1 MGTQKSQMMK
11 NRKSKSNASSFRD
24 PDGFIFSKDNTFYRQ
39 VNKICK
45 DRYDLLISSGL
56 YKELTKR
63 KLLVPHK
70 EIPIKF
76 ALTKEAY
83 KVIKPEIIPFI
94 TYPYE
99 WSFSQLKDA
108 ALLTLEIQLT
118 ALNFGM
124 TLKDASAFNVQ
135 FIGSKPIFIDT
146 LSFEKYTEGKP
157 WVAYRQFCQHFL
169 SPLALMSI
177 TDLRLNLLSKEFIDG
192 IPLDLTSK
200 LLPAKSR
207 LNFSLLTHLHLHA
220 LNQKRMANKKVEM
233 KSLKMNKFQM
243 ISLINN
249 LISTIKKLEIKK
261 QQTEW
266 GKYYTFT
273 NYSTKAFKEKK
284 FILNNFLK
292 KIKPKSVIDLGANT
306 GEFSKIAVK
315 NGAYTVACDIDPLA
329 VEKAYLDFQNEKLL
343 LPMIID
349 LTNPSSAIGWGNKE
363 RKSFSERVDVDCV
376 IAFALIHHLAISNN
390 LPFSLIAEYF
400 SSLGKYLIIEF
411 VPKDDSKVKKL
422 LQNRED
428 IFFNYT
434 QEKFEKDFEK
444 FYKILDVEKI
454 KESKRA
460 IYLLEKR

>member
-1 MGTQKSQMMK
+1 MK
-11 NRKSKSNASSFRD
+11 NRTSKSNTSSFRD
-24 PDGFIFSKDNTFYRQ
+24 PDGFIFSKNNTLYRQ
-39 VNKICK
+39 INKICK

-63 KLLVPHK
+63 KLLVPHE

-94 TYPYE
+94 SYPYE

-108 ALLTLEIQLT
+108 ALLTLEIQQT
-118 ALNFGM
+118 TLNFGM

-207 LNFSLLTHLHLHA
+207 LNLSLLTHLHLHA
-220 LNQKRMANKKVEM
+220 LNQKRMANKKVEI
-233 KSLKMNKFQM
+233 KNLKMNKFQM
-243 ISLINN
+243 ISLISN
-249 LISTIKKLEIKK
+249 LISTTKKLEIKK

-315 NGAYTVACDIDPLA
+315 NGAYTIACDIDPLA
-329 VEKAYLDFQNEKLL
+329 VNKAYLNFKGEKLL
-343 LPMIID
+343 QPMIID
-349 LTNPSSAIGWGNKE
+349 LTNPSPAIGWGNQE
-363 RKSFSERVDVDCV
+363 RKSFSDRVDVDCV

-390 LPFSLIAEYF
+390 LPFPLIAEYF

-411 VPKDDSKVKKL
+411 VPKDDSKVIKL

-428 IFFNYT
+428 IFPNYT
-434 QEKFEKDFEK
+434 KERFEKDFKK
-444 FYKILDVEKI
+444 FYKILDVKKI